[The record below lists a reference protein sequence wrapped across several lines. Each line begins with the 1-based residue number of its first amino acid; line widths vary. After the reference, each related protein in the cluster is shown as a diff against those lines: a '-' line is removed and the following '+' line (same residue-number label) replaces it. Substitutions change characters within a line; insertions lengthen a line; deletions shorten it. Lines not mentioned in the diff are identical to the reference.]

1 MSHSFSLEKWRLFGR
16 SLKIKCDINCFFI
29 QTLQAVASCQSMGG
43 ELAQPSN
50 EVDSL
55 TLLSAIANF
64 SLDTTATYWI
74 GDHNNKTHLLLV

>member
-1 MSHSFSLEKWRLFGR
+1 
-16 SLKIKCDINCFFI
+16 
-29 QTLQAVASCQSMGG
+29 MGG

-55 TLLSAIANF
+55 TLFSAIANF

-74 GDHNNKTHLLLV
+74 GDHFGLIIIKLIYCLYEQEWQLIVNYSFNWESDIIYNTIIIWVRKKREVV